1 MTDSTLQTELEPY
14 AGISARDR
22 KAAIGD
28 GRVYVA
34 GNQSRWRMFLDGLT
48 ILRVDLPLLLWRAW
62 MDTKARYK
70 RSVLGPYWLTIG
82 TLTFVAG
89 YSILAGLLFK
99 RPLEEFL
106 GYIACGVVTWQFI
119 ALNLTEGSKIFV
131 SNVSEIRSVRTNLIN
146 LPVRLLL
153 RALIGFLH
161 SVPIVLLVVAY
172 TDNINFQTLM
182 FIPGLALLSLSL
194 LPLACALGTL
204 AARYRDIEQLVTMLM
219 QFAFYMTPL
228 LWKVELLGGGRGQWI
243 ALGNPFYYALTIV
256 RNPLLGLP
264 VPSEVWIGAIG
275 FMALANLIGY
285 GVFMWFRQR
294 IPFWI

>member
-1 MTDSTLQTELEPY
+1 MTNAKYSDEHENLDLSQT
-14 AGISARDR
+14 AS
-22 KAAIGD
+22 AIGD
-28 GRVYVA
+28 GRIYQA
-34 GNQSRWRMFLDGLT
+34 GNVSNWRMFVNGLYV
-48 ILRVDLPLLLWRAW
+48 LRVDFPLLLWRAW

-106 GYIACGVVTWQFI
+106 GYIACGVITWQFI

-131 SNVSEIRSVRTNLIN
+131 ANAAEIRSVRTNLIN

-153 RALIGFLH
+153 KAIIGFTH
-161 SVPIVLLVVAY
+161 SVPIVMLVVFF
-172 TDNINFQTLM
+172 TDAINFYTLL
-182 FIPGLALLSLSL
+182 FIPGLILLSLSL
-194 LPLACALGTL
+194 LPLAAALGTL
-204 AARYRDIEQLVTMLM
+204 AARYRDIEQLVTLLM

-228 LWKVELLGGGRGQWI
+228 LWKAELLGDGNGKWI
-243 ALGNPFYYALTIV
+243 ALANPFYYALTIV

-275 FMALANLIGY
+275 FTILANVIGY
-285 GVFMWFRQR
+285 SIFTTFRQR

>member
-1 MTDSTLQTELEPY
+1 MTDLATDTEQQSRGQL
-14 AGISARDR
+14 SARER
-22 KAAIGD
+22 QAAVGTGLI
-28 GRVYVA
+28 YIA
-34 GNQSRWRMFLDGLT
+34 GGLSRWQMFLNELSV
-48 ILRVDLPLLLWRAW
+48 LRVDFPLLLWRAW
-62 MDTKARYK
+62 VDTKARYK
-70 RSVLGPYWLTIG
+70 RSLLGPYWLTIG

-119 ALNLTEGSKIFV
+119 ALNLTEGAKIFV
-131 SNVSEIRSVRTNLIN
+131 TNSSEIRSVRTNLIN

-153 RALIGFLH
+153 RSLIGFLH
-161 SVPIVLLVVAY
+161 SIPIILLVVAY
-172 TDNINFQTLM
+172 TNTINLYTLM
-182 FIPGLALLSLSL
+182 FIPGLALLSFSL
-194 LPLACALGTL
+194 LPLACAMGTL
-204 AARYRDIEQLVTMLM
+204 AARFRDIEQLVVMLM

-228 LWKVELLGGGRGQWI
+228 LWKVELLGDGRGHWI

-264 VPSEVWIGAIG
+264 VPSEVWIGAFG
-275 FMALANLIGY
+275 FMVIANIIGY
-285 GVFMWFRQR
+285 GIFIRFRQR

>member
-1 MTDSTLQTELEPY
+1 MTDATETLNDYT
-14 AGISARDR
+14 AADR
-22 KAAIGD
+22 RAAIGD
-28 GRVYVA
+28 GRVYTA
-34 GNQSRWRMFLDGLT
+34 GNQSKWRMFLNG
-48 ILRVDLPLLLWRAW
+48 IYVLRFDFPLLVWRSW

-99 RPLEEFL
+99 RPLDEFL

-119 ALNLTEGSKIFV
+119 ALFLTEGSKIFV
-131 SNVSEIRSVRTNLIN
+131 ANAAEIRSVRTNLLN
-146 LPVRLLL
+146 LPVRLML

-161 SVPIVLLVVAY
+161 SVPIVLIVVFF
-172 TDNINFQTLM
+172 TDTVNFNTLL
-182 FIPGLALLSLSL
+182 FIPGLAILSLSL
-194 LPLACALGTL
+194 LPLAAALGTL

-228 LWKVELLGGGRGQWI
+228 LWKAELLGDGYGKWI
-243 ALGNPFYYALTIV
+243 ALANPFYYALTIV

-264 VPSEVWIGAIG
+264 VPGVVWLGAIG
-275 FMALANLIGY
+275 FMIVANVVGY
-285 GVFMWFRQR
+285 GIFIRLRQR